1 MMKPVHPGEVLAEAF
16 LEPMGLSQ
24 YRLAKE
30 IKVPLRRVNEIVLGR
45 RGITVDT
52 ALRFAQFFGTTPEL
66 WQHLQTQYELDVAK
80 RSIWAKIKKTV
91 VPYGKVAV
99 F

>member
-1 MMKPVHPGEVLAEAF
+1 MMKPVHPGEVLAEDF

-24 YRLAKE
+24 YQLAKE
-30 IKVPLRRVNEIVLGR
+30 IKVPLRRVHEIVLGR

-66 WQHLQTQYELDVAK
+66 WQNLQTQYELDVAK

>member
-1 MMKPVHPGEVLAEAF
+1 MMKPVHPGEVLAEDF
-16 LEPMGLSQ
+16 LEPMGRSQ

-45 RGITVDT
+45 RGMTVDT
-52 ALRFAQFFGTTPEL
+52 ALRFAQLCGTTPEL
-66 WQHLQTQYELDVAK
+66 WQDLQTQCEVDVAK